1 MKIIALY
8 GNGSSGK
15 TTTLN
20 IFLKKVL
27 GKYSPNIIATS
38 LCASS
43 LSEYFDDTLNPNGT
57 DHFVVLEIKSKIIG
71 ITTVGDNRWC
81 LEKDFKHFGKCEL
94 CFCAARSNGKTHEF
108 LKEASNGEVIIQYK
122 QTRID
127 SHPPISLSKRHIKA
141 DESIAELFM
150 EELNSLLQNAPYRFP

>member
-38 LCASS
+38 LCGSS
-43 LSEYFDDTLNPNGT
+43 LSEYLDDTLNPNGK
-57 DHFVVLEIKSKIIG
+57 DRFVALEINGKIIG

-81 LEKDFKHFGKCEL
+81 LEKDFKHFDKCEL
-94 CFCAARSNGKTHEF
+94 CFCAARSNGGTHEF
-108 LKEASNGEVIIQYK
+108 LKSVSSGETFIHYK

-127 SHPPISLSKRHIKA
+127 SCPPINL
-141 DESIAELFM
+141 DERRKNANESMANLFM
-150 EELNSLLQNAPYRFP
+150 KEIESLLQKGTV